1 MSERHDNTERILGE
15 INTQLRHLKWIMVAG
30 LGVLLVLLLTLIG
43 LVFFPVL
50 VGLIFATF
58 LIAGPVAY
66 LYYVFVATVKH
77 RETRLATAEQKQVI
91 S

>member
-1 MSERHDNTERILGE
+1 MSERQDQTERILEE
-15 INTQLRHLKWIMVAG
+15 INTQLRHLKWILVAA
-30 LGVLLVLLLTLIG
+30 LGVLSVLLLTLIG

-50 VGLIFATF
+50 VGLVFATF

-66 LYYVFVATVKH
+66 LYYVFVATVKQ
-77 RETRLATAEQKQVI
+77 REDRLASAEDKQLV

>member
-1 MSERHDNTERILGE
+1 MSERPDHTEQLLEE
-15 INTQLRHLKWIMVAG
+15 ICTLLRHLKWIMVAG
-30 LGVLLVLLLTLIG
+30 LAVLIVLLLTLIG

-50 VGLIFATF
+50 VGLVFATL

-66 LYYVFVATVKH
+66 IYYVFVATVKQ
-77 RETRLATAEQKQVI
+77 RETRLATAEQKQVV